1 MIDLTPLPMELT
13 LSCNPKERARKAMA
27 ETQPWP
33 LWRTKASRLGEW
45 LRRK

>member
-1 MIDLTPLPMELT
+1 MINLTPLPMELT
-13 LSCNPKERARKAMA
+13 LSYNQKERTRKAMA
-27 ETQPWP
+27 ETQPWL